1 MTSTCL
7 KSRKLFVKGEK
18 IVIVVQVRN
27 DGDLNQGTDHIDRCG
42 HILEIY
48 RI

>member
-1 MTSTCL
+1 MFRNLRRGDMTSTYL

-27 DGDLNQGTDHIDRCG
+27 DGDLN
-42 HILEIY
+42 
-48 RI
+48 